1 MNTAFMLMAQY
12 EGRSVI
18 PVEVVCRDYF
28 SHLDSAKFIRKARSG
43 EIKIPLIE
51 IEDSQKAA
59 KGVHLND
66 LAAYI
71 DTRHAAALKACARL
85 T

>member
-12 EGRSVI
+12 GGRPVI
-18 PVEVVCRDYF
+18 PVDLVCRDYF
-28 SHLDSAKFIRKARSG
+28 SHLDSVKFIRKARSG

-59 KGVHLND
+59 KGIHVND

-71 DTRHAAALKACARL
+71 DTRHAAAIKACERL